1 MDNKSLNE
9 VDTIILGA
17 GISGLTLGYY
27 LNNRD
32 KDFLIFESSKYVGGN
47 ISTRNKKGFICENGP
62 NTVLINN
69 ESVRDLISDLKIK
82 NDVLYPNKNNNKR
95 FLIKK
100 GKLIKIPQ
108 SFGQFIKS
116 NILSLSAKIRI
127 FFEIFIKKSDNSL
140 SVYDFFKKRFGK
152 EFHDVLIEPFLT
164 GVYAG
169 NPRKMSIKHVLKK
182 IWEVEQNYGSVILGF
197 IKKKS
202 RNITPKSFNFKNGLS
217 DLTNKIHQ
225 KIKDKIRFN
234 SKITSISKIENLY
247 EITVN
252 NDIKY
257 RCSKLICTIPA
268 YALSEIIFDEKLSQ
282 TLKKI
287 SYCPIYVLHLG
298 LEKQKIKNDISGFG
312 VLTKPSDN
320 KSFLGIIFNSRIFP
334 HVAPPDKDLMTVM
347 VGGTR
352 QEQLLKTDKDLLFD
366 KIIRDIRKLFS
377 YDGRII
383 MKHDFLWDKGIPQY
397 GLDHDYITNEIK
409 NFENKNK
416 DLHIMGNYVN
426 GISVSDCIEKA
437 SILSKIL

>member
-127 FFEIFIKKSDNSL
+127 FFEIFVKKSDNSL

-169 NPRKMSIKHVLKK
+169 NTRKMSIKHVLKK

-257 RCSKLICTIPA
+257 RCNKLICTIPA

-334 HVAPPDKDLMTVM
+334 HVAPSEKDLMTVM

-352 QEQLLKTDKDLLFD
+352 QEELLKTDKDLLFN
-366 KIIRDIRKLFS
+366 KIISDIRKLIS
-377 YDGRII
+377 YDGQII
-383 MKHDFLWDKGIPQY
+383 MKHDFLWEKGIPQY
-397 GLDHDYITNEIK
+397 GLEHDFITNEIK

-416 DLHIMGNYVN
+416 DLHILGNYVN

-437 SILSKIL
+437 SKLSKIL

>member
-1 MDNKSLNE
+1 MSNTIKQ
-9 VDTIILGA
+9 VDIIILGS
-17 GISGLTLGYY
+17 GISGLTLGFY
-27 LNNRD
+27 LQKKN
-32 KDFLIFESSKYVGGN
+32 KDFLIFDSSKSIGGN
-47 ISTRNKKGFICENGP
+47 ISTKNEKGFICENGP

-69 ESVRDLISDLKIK
+69 ESVKYLISDLKIK
-82 NDVLYPNKNNNKR
+82 NDVIYPNKNNNKR

-100 GKLIKIPQ
+100 GKLIKIPM
-108 SFGQFIKS
+108 SLGQFIKS

-127 FFEIFIKKSDNSL
+127 FFEIFIKKSDNNF
-140 SVYDFFKKRFGK
+140 SVYDFFKRRFGK
-152 EFHDVLIEPFLT
+152 ESHDVLIEPFLT

-169 NPRKMSIKHVLKK
+169 NTRKMSIKYVLKK
-182 IWEVEQNYGSVILGF
+182 IWDLEQNYGSVTLGF

-202 RNITPKSFNFKNGLS
+202 RNISPKSFNFKNGLS
-217 DLTNKIHQ
+217 NLTNTIHQ
-225 KIKDKIRFN
+225 KIKDKIKFN
-234 SKITSISKIENLY
+234 SKITSISKIGNLY

-257 RCSKLICTIPA
+257 RCNKLISTIPA
-268 YALSEIIFDEKLSQ
+268 YALSKIIFDKKLSQ

-287 SYCPIYVLHLG
+287 YYCPIYVLHLG

-334 HVAPPDKDLMTVM
+334 HVAPSDKDLMTVM

-352 QEQLLKTDKDLLFD
+352 QKQLLKTDKDLLFD
-366 KIIRDIRKLFS
+366 KIVRDVRKLIS
-377 YDGRII
+377 YDGQII

-397 GLDHDYITNEIK
+397 GLNHDYINKVIK

-416 DLHIMGNYVN
+416 DLHILGNYVN

-437 SILSKIL
+437 SILSKKL

>member
-9 VDTIILGA
+9 VETIILGA

-32 KDFLIFESSKYVGGN
+32 KDFLIFESRKYAGGN
-47 ISTRNKKGFICENGP
+47 ISTKNKKGFICENGP

-69 ESVRDLISDLKIK
+69 ESIRDLISDLKIK
-82 NDVLYPNKNNNKR
+82 NDIIYPNNNNNKR

-108 SFGQFIKS
+108 SFGQYIKS

-127 FFEIFIKKSDNSL
+127 SFEIFIKKSDNSM
-140 SVYDFFKKRFGK
+140 SVYDFFKRRFGK

-169 NPRKMSIKHVLKK
+169 NTRKMSIKHVLKK
-182 IWEVEQNYGSVILGF
+182 IWEVEQSYGSVILGF

-217 DLTNKIHQ
+217 DLTNKIQQ
-225 KIKDKIRFN
+225 KIKDKISFD

-268 YALSEIIFDEKLSQ
+268 YALSDIIFDKKLSQ

-287 SYCPIYVLHLG
+287 PYCPIYVLHLG

>member
-1 MDNKSLNE
+1 MNNRSFNE
-9 VDTIILGA
+9 VETIILGA
-17 GISGLTLGYY
+17 GISGLTLGHY

-32 KDFLIFESSKYVGGN
+32 KDFLIFESCKCIGGN
-47 ISTRNKKGFICENGP
+47 ISTKNKKGFICENGP

-69 ESVRDLISDLKIK
+69 ESVQNLISDLKIK
-82 NDVLYPNKNNNKR
+82 NDIIYPNNNNNKR

-108 SFGQFIKS
+108 SFTQFIMS

-127 FFEIFIKKSDNSL
+127 VFEIFIKKSNNSL
-140 SVYDFFKKRFGK
+140 SVYDFFKKRFGI

-169 NPRKMSIKHVLKK
+169 NTRKMSMKYVLKK
-182 IWEVEQNYGSVILGF
+182 IWELEQNYGSVILGF

-202 RNITPKSFNFKNGLS
+202 GNISPKSFNFKNGLS
-217 DLTNKIHQ
+217 DLTNTIQQ
-225 KIKDKIRFN
+225 KIKDKIKFN
-234 SKITSISKIENLY
+234 SKITSISKIGNLY

-257 RCSKLICTIPA
+257 RCYRLISTIPA
-268 YALSEIIFDEKLSQ
+268 YALSEIIFDKKLSQ
-282 TLKKI
+282 ILKKI
-287 SYCPIYVLHLG
+287 YYCPIYVLHLG
-298 LEKQKIKNDISGFG
+298 IEKQKIKDDISGFG

-334 HVAPPDKDLMTVM
+334 HVAPSEKDLMTVM

-366 KIIRDIRKLFS
+366 RIVSDIRKLIS
-377 YDGRII
+377 YNGQII
-383 MKHDFLWDKGIPQY
+383 MKHDFLWEKGIPQY
-397 GLDHDYITNEIK
+397 GLDHDYITKEIK

-416 DLHIMGNYVN
+416 DFHVMGNYVN

-437 SILSKIL
+437 SILSKRL

>member
-1 MDNKSLNE
+1 MSNTIKQ
-9 VDTIILGA
+9 VDIIILGS
-17 GISGLTLGYY
+17 GISGLTLGFY
-27 LNNRD
+27 LQKKN
-32 KDFLIFESSKYVGGN
+32 KDFLIFDSSKSIGGN
-47 ISTRNKKGFICENGP
+47 ISTKNEKGFICENGP

-69 ESVRDLISDLKIK
+69 ESVKYLISDLKIK
-82 NDVLYPNKNNNKR
+82 NDVIYPNKNNNKR

-100 GKLIKIPQ
+100 GKLIKIPM
-108 SFGQFIKS
+108 SLGQFIKS

-127 FFEIFIKKSDNSL
+127 FFEIFIKKSDNNF
-140 SVYDFFKKRFGK
+140 SVYDFFKRRFGK

-169 NPRKMSIKHVLKK
+169 NTRKMSIKYVLKK
-182 IWEVEQNYGSVILGF
+182 IWDLEQNYGSVTLGF

-202 RNITPKSFNFKNGLS
+202 RNISPKSFNFKNGLS
-217 DLTNKIHQ
+217 NLTNTIHQ
-225 KIKDKIRFN
+225 KIKDKIKFN
-234 SKITSISKIENLY
+234 SKITSISKIGNLY

-257 RCSKLICTIPA
+257 RCNKLISTIPA
-268 YALSEIIFDEKLSQ
+268 YALSKIIFDKKLSQ

-287 SYCPIYVLHLG
+287 YYCPIYVLHLG

-334 HVAPPDKDLMTVM
+334 HVAPLDKDLMTVM

-352 QEQLLKTDKDLLFD
+352 QKQLLKTDKDLLFD
-366 KIIRDIRKLFS
+366 KIVRDVRKLIS
-377 YDGRII
+377 YDGQII

-397 GLDHDYITNEIK
+397 GLDHDYITKEIK

-416 DLHIMGNYVN
+416 DLHILGNYVN

-437 SILSKIL
+437 SILSKKL

>member
-69 ESVRDLISDLKIK
+69 DSVRGLISDLKIK
-82 NDVLYPNKNNNKR
+82 NDVIYPNKNNNKR

-100 GKLIKIPQ
+100 GKLVKIPQ

-169 NPRKMSIKHVLKK
+169 NTRKMGIKHVLKK

-202 RNITPKSFNFKNGLS
+202 RNLTPKSFNFKNGLS
-217 DLTNKIHQ
+217 DLTNTIQQ
-225 KIKDKIRFN
+225 KIKDKISFD

-268 YALSEIIFDEKLSQ
+268 YALSDIIFDKKLSQ

-352 QEQLLKTDKDLLFD
+352 QEQLLKIDKDLLFD

>member
-9 VDTIILGA
+9 VETIILGA

-32 KDFLIFESSKYVGGN
+32 KDFLVFESRKYAGGN
-47 ISTRNKKGFICENGP
+47 ILTKNKKGFICENGP

-69 ESVRDLISDLKIK
+69 ESIRDLISDLKIK
-82 NDVLYPNKNNNKR
+82 NDIIYPNNNNNKR

-127 FFEIFIKKSDNSL
+127 FFEIFIKKSDNSI
-140 SVYDFFKKRFGK
+140 SVYDFFKRRFGK

-169 NPRKMSIKHVLKK
+169 NTRKMSIKHVLKK

-217 DLTNKIHQ
+217 DLTNKIQQ
-225 KIKDKIRFN
+225 KIKDKISFD

-268 YALSEIIFDEKLSQ
+268 YALSDIIFDKKLSQ

-397 GLDHDYITNEIK
+397 GIDHDYITNEIK

>member
-1 MDNKSLNE
+1 MSNTLKQ
-9 VDTIILGA
+9 VDIIILGS
-17 GISGLTLGYY
+17 GISGLTLGFY
-27 LNNRD
+27 LQKKN
-32 KDFLIFESSKYVGGN
+32 KDFLIFDSSKSIGGN
-47 ISTRNKKGFICENGP
+47 ISTKNKKGFICENGP

-69 ESVRDLISDLKIK
+69 ESVKDLISDLKIK
-82 NDVLYPNKNNNKR
+82 NDVIYPNNNNNKR

-100 GKLIKIPQ
+100 GKLIEIPQ

-116 NILSLSAKIRI
+116 NLLSLSAKIRI
-127 FFEIFIKKSDNSL
+127 FFEIFIKKSKSNL
-140 SVYDFFKKRFGK
+140 SVYDFFKRRFGK
-152 EFHDVLIEPFLT
+152 EFHDILIEPFLT
-164 GVYAG
+164 GIYAG
-169 NPRKMSIKHVLKK
+169 NTRKMSIKHVLKK
-182 IWEVEQNYGSVILGF
+182 IWKVEQNYGSVILGF

-202 RNITPKSFNFKNGLS
+202 KNITPKSFNFKNGLS
-217 DLTNKIHQ
+217 DLTNTIHL
-225 KIKDKIRFN
+225 KIKDKIRFE
-234 SKITSISKIENLY
+234 SKITSISKIGNLY

-252 NDIKY
+252 NDIIY
-257 RCSKLICTIPA
+257 RCNKLISTIPA
-268 YALSEIIFDEKLSQ
+268 YALSKIIYDKKLSQ

-287 SYCPIYVLHLG
+287 NYCPIYVLHLG

-334 HVAPPDKDLMTVM
+334 HVAPQEKDLMTVM
-347 VGGTR
+347 VGGMR
-352 QEQLLKTDKDLLFD
+352 QEQLLKTDKDILFD
-366 KIIRDIRKLFS
+366 KIVKDIRKLIS
-377 YDGRII
+377 YDGQII

-397 GLDHDYITNEIK
+397 GLDHDIITKEIK

>member
-1 MDNKSLNE
+1 MSNTVKQ
-9 VDTIILGA
+9 VDIIILGS
-17 GISGLTLGYY
+17 GISGLTLGFY
-27 LNNRD
+27 LQKKN
-32 KDFLIFESSKYVGGN
+32 KDFLIFDSSKSIGGN
-47 ISTRNKKGFICENGP
+47 ISTKNEKGFICENGP

-69 ESVRDLISDLKIK
+69 ESVKYLISDLKIK
-82 NDVLYPNKNNNKR
+82 NDVIYPNKNNNKR

-100 GKLIKIPQ
+100 GKLIKIPM
-108 SFGQFIKS
+108 SLGQFIKS

-127 FFEIFIKKSDNSL
+127 FFEIFIKKSDNNF
-140 SVYDFFKKRFGK
+140 SVYDFFKRRFGK

-169 NPRKMSIKHVLKK
+169 NTRKMSIKYVLKK
-182 IWEVEQNYGSVILGF
+182 IWDLEQNYGSVTLGF

-202 RNITPKSFNFKNGLS
+202 RNISPKSFNFKNGLS
-217 DLTNKIHQ
+217 NLTNTIHQ
-225 KIKDKIRFN
+225 KIKDKIKFN
-234 SKITSISKIENLY
+234 SKITSISKIGNLY

-257 RCSKLICTIPA
+257 RCNKLISTIPA
-268 YALSEIIFDEKLSQ
+268 YALSKIIFDKKLSQ

-287 SYCPIYVLHLG
+287 YYCPIYVLHLG

-334 HVAPPDKDLMTVM
+334 HVAPSDKDLMTVM

-366 KIIRDIRKLFS
+366 KIVRDIRKLIS

-397 GLDHDYITNEIK
+397 GLDHDYIINEIK

-416 DLHIMGNYVN
+416 DFHIMGNYVN

-437 SILSKIL
+437 SAVSKIL

>member
-127 FFEIFIKKSDNSL
+127 FFEIFIKKSNNSL

-169 NPRKMSIKHVLKK
+169 NTRKMSIKHVLKK
-182 IWEVEQNYGSVILGF
+182 IWEVEQSYGSVILGF

-217 DLTNKIHQ
+217 DLTNKIQQ
-225 KIKDKIRFN
+225 KIKDKISFD

-268 YALSEIIFDEKLSQ
+268 YALSDIIFDKKLSQ

-437 SILSKIL
+437 SILSKTL

>member
-1 MDNKSLNE
+1 MSNTLKQ
-9 VDTIILGA
+9 VDIIILGS
-17 GISGLTLGYY
+17 GISGLTLGFY
-27 LNNRD
+27 LQKKN
-32 KDFLIFESSKYVGGN
+32 KDFLIFDSSKSIGGN
-47 ISTRNKKGFICENGP
+47 ISTKNKKGFICENGP

-69 ESVRDLISDLKIK
+69 ESVKDLISDLKIK
-82 NDVLYPNKNNNKR
+82 NDVIYPNNNNNKR

-116 NILSLSAKIRI
+116 NLLSLSTKIRI
-127 FFEIFIKKSDNSL
+127 FFEIFIKKSKSNL
-140 SVYDFFKKRFGK
+140 SVYDFFKRRFGK
-152 EFHDVLIEPFLT
+152 EFHDILIEPFLT
-164 GVYAG
+164 GIYAG
-169 NPRKMSIKHVLKK
+169 NTRKMSIKHVLKK
-182 IWEVEQNYGSVILGF
+182 IWKVEQNYGSVILGF

-202 RNITPKSFNFKNGLS
+202 KNITPKSFNFKNGLS
-217 DLTNKIHQ
+217 DLTNTIHL
-225 KIKDKIRFN
+225 KIKDKIRFE
-234 SKITSISKIENLY
+234 SKITSISKIGNLY

-252 NDIKY
+252 NDIIY
-257 RCSKLICTIPA
+257 RCNKLISTIPA
-268 YALSEIIFDEKLSQ
+268 YALSNIIYDKKLSQ

-287 SYCPIYVLHLG
+287 NYCPIYVLHLG

-334 HVAPPDKDLMTVM
+334 HVAPQEKDLMTVM
-347 VGGTR
+347 VGGMR
-352 QEQLLKTDKDLLFD
+352 QEQLLKTDKDILFD
-366 KIIRDIRKLFS
+366 KIVKDIRKLIS
-377 YDGRII
+377 YDGQII

-397 GLDHDYITNEIK
+397 GLDHDIITKEIK

>member
-32 KDFLIFESSKYVGGN
+32 KDFLVFESSKYVGGN
-47 ISTRNKKGFICENGP
+47 ISTKNKKGFICENGP

-69 ESVRDLISDLKIK
+69 ESLRDLISDLKIK
-82 NDVLYPNKNNNKR
+82 NDVIYPNNNNNKR

-116 NILSLSAKIRI
+116 NLLSLSAKIRV
-127 FFEIFIKKSDNSL
+127 FFEIFIKKSKSNL
-140 SVYDFFKKRFGK
+140 SVYDFFKRRFGK
-152 EFHDVLIEPFLT
+152 EFHDILIEPFLT
-164 GVYAG
+164 GIYAG
-169 NPRKMSIKHVLKK
+169 NTRKMSIKHVLKK
-182 IWEVEQNYGSVILGF
+182 IWKVEQNYGSVILGF

-202 RNITPKSFNFKNGLS
+202 RNRIPKSFNFKNGLS
-217 DLTNKIHQ
+217 DLTNTIHL
-225 KIKDKIRFN
+225 KIKDKIRFE
-234 SKITSISKIENLY
+234 SKITSISKIGNLY

-252 NDIKY
+252 NDIRY
-257 RCSKLICTIPA
+257 RCNKLISTIPA
-268 YALSEIIFDEKLSQ
+268 YALSEVIFDKKLSQ
-282 TLKKI
+282 ALKKI
-287 SYCPIYVLHLG
+287 FYCPIYVLHLG
-298 LEKQKIKNDISGFG
+298 LEKQKIKKDISGFG

-320 KSFLGIIFNSRIFP
+320 KNFLGIIFNSRIFP
-334 HVAPPDKDLMTVM
+334 HVAPVDKDLMTVM

-352 QEQLLKTDKDLLFD
+352 QEQLLKTDKGLLFD
-366 KIIRDIRKLFS
+366 EIIKDIRKLIS
-377 YDGRII
+377 YNGSII
-383 MKHDFLWDKGIPQY
+383 MKHDFLWSKGIPQY
-397 GLDHDYITNEIK
+397 GIDHDYIINEIK

-416 DLHIMGNYVN
+416 NFHIIGNYFN

-437 SILSKIL
+437 SRLSKIL